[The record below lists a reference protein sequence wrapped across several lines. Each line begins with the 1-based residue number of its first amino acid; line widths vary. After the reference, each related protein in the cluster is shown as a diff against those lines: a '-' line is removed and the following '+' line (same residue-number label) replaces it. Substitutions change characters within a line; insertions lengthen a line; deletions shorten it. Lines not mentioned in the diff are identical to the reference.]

1 MIRFCRSSLLVIAL
15 AAFAIQ
21 VGTAANVRCEL
32 AATQAAHHHGSHAGH
47 HQRGSDSQAPIHE
60 SGCVCVAGCAVAF
73 RLAGTGVEVPLAAIG
88 IRLAPDGEPAPV
100 DLLPLAA
107 RPFAL
112 PLAHAPPFLV

>member
-1 MIRFCRSSLLVIAL
+1 MIRFWRSPLLAIAL
-15 AAFAIQ
+15 VAFAFQ

-32 AATQAAHHHGSHAGH
+32 AATQAAQHHGSHAGH
-47 HQRGSDSQAPIHE
+47 HQSGSDSNAPIHQ
-60 SGCVCVAGCAVAF
+60 SGCVCVAGCGVAF
-73 RLAGTGVEVPLAAIG
+73 KLAGTTVEVPLGNIRIRSTPDAEAAPI
-88 IRLAPDGEPAPV
+88 

>member
-1 MIRFCRSSLLVIAL
+1 MIRFWRSPLLVIAL
-15 AAFAIQ
+15 VAFAFQ

-32 AATQAAHHHGSHAGH
+32 AATHAAQHPGSHAGH
-47 HQRGSDSQAPIHE
+47 HQGSSNSHTPVHQ
-60 SGCVCVAGCAVAF
+60 SGCVCVAGCGVAF
-73 RLAGTGVEVPLAAIG
+73 KLAGTTVEAPLAN
-88 IRLAPDGEPAPV
+88 IRIRWAPDAEAAPV